1 MGSSDSLDFEQL
13 RRALRLANEL
23 RDLPRG
29 SELQRQHAL
38 SGLCAMVGARIG
50 LWVELRGVASGR
62 VVLGDASGVG
72 WEDARQREG
81 FMHYVGSAQRRSEDP
96 SLPRFAQV
104 PAAPVVT
111 VMRRQLLQDSEWYG
125 SDHVQEFR
133 RGGNVDDFIYT
144 AFRTGPDTSLAIALH
159 RSWGDRQYTEQER
172 RLVEVFHEECSF
184 LHRPPEVPAALLAG
198 LAPRLRETLRGLS
211 RGLSEKEIAA
221 ELRIS
226 PHTVHDYVKALH
238 RHFGVQSRGELLALC
253 LGQGPSG
260 AAL

>member
-1 MGSSDSLDFEQL
+1 MGRSDDPGFEQL

-29 SELQRQHAL
+29 SELQKQHAV
-38 SGLCAMVGARIG
+38 SGLCALVGARIG
-50 LWVELRGVASGR
+50 LWVELKGLASGR
-62 VVLGDASGVG
+62 VVLGNAFGVG
-72 WEDARQREG
+72 WENAGQRDG

-104 PAAPVVT
+104 SAAPVAT

-125 SDHVQEFR
+125 SEHVQEFR
-133 RGGNVDDFIYT
+133 RAGNVDDFIYT
-144 AFRTGPDTSLAIALH
+144 AFRTGPDTALTIALH
-159 RSWGDRQYTEQER
+159 RSWGDRAYTERDRQ
-172 RLVEVFHEECSF
+172 LVNVFHEECGF

-198 LAPRLRETLRGLS
+198 LAPRLRETLRGLA

-226 PHTVHDYVKALH
+226 PHTVHDYAKALH

-253 LGQGPSG
+253 LGQTPPGT
-260 AAL
+260 AL